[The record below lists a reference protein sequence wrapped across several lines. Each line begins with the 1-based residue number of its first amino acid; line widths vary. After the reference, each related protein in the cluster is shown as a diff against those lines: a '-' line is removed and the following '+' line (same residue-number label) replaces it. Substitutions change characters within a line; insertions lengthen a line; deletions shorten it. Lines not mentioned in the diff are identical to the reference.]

1 MNFLVKGVEREVHH
15 SLQRNR
21 DEVVSN
27 AYAFDTRLCN
37 TAALAARPQNRQ
49 LFSPGGTTIVSRTN
63 VSIAHERL
71 STPEVYI
78 MSDTSSRKNMHDY
91 KAHLIWDGNL
101 GTGTTTYTGYGRKY
115 RLLIDGKP
123 ELTGSADPMFKG
135 DANVYNPEDLFVAAL
150 SSCHLLSY
158 LALCAR
164 TKINVIAYED
174 NASGVLKL
182 LPNGGGIFESVTL
195 RPVVTLAPGS
205 DEKRALELHETA
217 QDLCFIAASVKIPV
231 LHEPQIRVEGAETS
245 ARPAHKSTDLES
257 RA

>member
-1 MNFLVKGVEREVHH
+1 M
-15 SLQRNR
+15 
-21 DEVVSN
+21 
-27 AYAFDTRLCN
+27 ADT
-37 TAALAARPQNRQ
+37 T
-49 LFSPGGTTIVSRTN
+49 
-63 VSIAHERL
+63 
-71 STPEVYI
+71 
-78 MSDTSSRKNMHDY
+78 SRKNMHDY

-101 GTGTTTYTGYGRKY
+101 GTGTTSYTGYGRKY
-115 RLLIDGKP
+115 RLQIEGKP
-123 ELTGSADPMFKG
+123 ELVGSADPMFRG

-174 NASGVLKL
+174 HAEGVLKL

-205 DEKRALELHETA
+205 DEKRAMELHETA
-217 QDLCFIAASVKIPV
+217 HDLCFIAASVKVPV
-231 LHEPQIRVEGAETS
+231 LHEPQVRVEGAEIS
-245 ARPAHKSTDLES
+245 ARSTQRPADFET